1 MLYAVM
7 AQAGKAD
14 SHILKVHRILSR
26 ALEIAVRR
34 DIITRNVARNVEPP
48 HAGYVEIL
56 PLTREDAHRLLKA
69 AETRPHG
76 ARWMVGLA
84 LGLRQGEALGLRWQ
98 YVDLDT
104 GAVKVWWQLQRTSW
118 RHGCEDPKSCTEGKH
133 RLPCPV
139 NCPKAKR
146 RSGRRHVCLNPDD
159 PRACRPNCLG
169 HASTCPQRQGGG
181 LDLRPPKSRSKRIV
195 PLPPELVPVLRAH
208 RAAQSAQR
216 LKAGDAWQDLDLVFC
231 QQDGRPIDPRRDWA
245 DWKDLLKAAGVRD
258 ARVHDGRHTA
268 ATLLIEM
275 GVHVRIVMEILGHS
289 DIRVTQRYTHV
300 ASPLAGVAAER
311 MGQALWGTQ

>member
-7 AQAGKAD
+7 AKAGKAE

-34 DIITRNVARNVEPP
+34 DVITRNVVKQVESPT
-48 HAGYVEIL
+48 AGNVEIL
-56 PLTREDAHRLLKA
+56 PLTRGDARSLLKV
-69 AETRPHG
+69 AESRPNG
-76 ARWMVGLA
+76 ARWTVGLA

-98 YVDLDT
+98 YVDLDA

-118 RHGCEDPKSCTEGKH
+118 QHGCDDPKSCAAGKH
-133 RLPCPV
+133 RLPCRP

-146 RSGRRHVCLNPDD
+146 RSGRRHVCLRPDD
-159 PRACRPNCLG
+159 PRTCRPNCLG
-169 HASTCPQRQGGG
+169 HASTCPQRHGGG
-181 LDLRPPKSRSKRIV
+181 LDFRPPKGRSRRIV
-195 PLPPELVPVLRAH
+195 PLPPELVPVLKAH

-216 LKAGDAWQDLDLVFC
+216 LKVGNSWQDLDLVFC

-275 GVHVRIVMEILGHS
+275 GVHVRTVMEILGHS

-300 ASPLAGVAAER
+300 ASPLAGEAAER
-311 MGQALWGTQ
+311 MGQALWGSK